1 MRTNDDERRIYVR
14 QSWLGD
20 LMICPQRAN
29 LALTMPMFRSGSDAT
44 AIGTGVHSAIEWAL
58 GGHKDHTSIDT
69 DEMIAFAQMQVAV
82 ELEKPVKLTRISDK
96 PDTIPIAV
104 GAMVTGWLE
113 SIAPQVEWGG
123 KIEHKFQYPTGYL
136 AVNGYEIWME
146 GTMDYITP
154 DGVIWDWKTSSR
166 AYNES
171 EKQKKAHQP
180 TVYCAAAVSTGLA
193 EGDEQTFRF
202 GVMVRQQSPK
212 PQVVE
217 VTRTRAHYD
226 FLHRQAKAAVDQAVI
241 SSGQRDWF
249 MNDQHTLCSS
259 TWCDYWSIC
268 KGSHIP

>member
-1 MRTNDDERRIYVR
+1 MDPHIPAFFPLEMFETMQFEGLAVAAVFSTAVLSLDDDLLIEVFPHRFGPLTQYDGKGDLLSVSFDNDAHRIARLFVL
-14 QSWLGD
+14 QMPEQAVGLGD
-20 LMICPQRAN
+20 IHA
-29 LALTMPMFRSGSDAT
+29 
-44 AIGTGVHSAIEWAL
+44 
-58 GGHKDHTSIDT
+58 IDT
-69 DEMIAFAQMQVAV
+69 DNDIAWKSLGVTRSYDNGVSWIVGEQIITSDIP
-82 ELEKPVKLTRISDK
+82 KPEN
-96 PDTIPIAV
+96 P
-104 GAMVTGWLE
+104 
-113 SIAPQVEWGG
+113 EWGG
-123 KIEHKFQYPTGYL
+123 SGD
-136 AVNGYEIWME
+136 NS
-146 GTMDYITP
+146 
-154 DGVIWDWKTSSR
+154 VIWDWKTSSR

-193 EGDEQTFRF
+193 EGTEQTFRF

-212 PQVVE
+212 SQVVE

-249 MNDQHTLCSS
+249 MNDQHVLCSS